1 MSYNEN
7 EWDFS
12 AGRQAYEPGEQ
23 ALNHPAE
30 EFDLSVGPS
39 ADEFDLG
46 LDDDDEEDVAE
57 GVVTV
62 PLWERIKPLHIAI
75 LGVVAALAVIAYF
88 GTTAVDTRVSGAEL
102 MKKYSEA
109 ELIERKPGE
118 SLNQIFFNRHIVFLE
133 AVEKGNLHSR
143 SKELVTVEVTGE
155 KGTIVE
161 FKIMPTSILPGNDE
175 SFYMAPFDGPFALAA
190 CRLMELDLPTPW
202 MGKELRRQVFKNGDK
217 VWFIAEP
224 EIRTSLG
231 ENSTANERD
240 YSLRGLGRR
249 KGPKEMD
256 TPRIIKAR
264 GDLFMELMARD
275 PLKSGQAI
283 SGHFKEVVQD
293 PAQAARDKLA
303 TLPACGGVGLDDGW
317 EKKPNFGCILV
328 AQKHPPRYF
337 DYSHGVRCA
346 EPELRVKGESMT
358 IVEFYSNKKYRTEF
372 MLGPALKVPPYKYP
386 PLLQKWLRE
395 HGHEDVLEFEKPSKK

>member
-175 SFYMAPFDGPFALAA
+175 SFYMAPFDG
-190 CRLMELDLPTPW
+190 
-202 MGKELRRQVFKNGDK
+202 